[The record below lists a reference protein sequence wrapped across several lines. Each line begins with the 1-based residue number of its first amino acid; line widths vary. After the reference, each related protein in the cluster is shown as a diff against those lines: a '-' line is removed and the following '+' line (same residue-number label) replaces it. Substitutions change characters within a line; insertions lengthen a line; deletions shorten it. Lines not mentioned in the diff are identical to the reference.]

1 MKRLAGKTAVITG
14 ASRGLGRA
22 MTLAFAREGA
32 SLAIAARGREELD
45 RVAEEARALG
55 ADVLTIVADMR
66 VTRDVE
72 RVVVLTLDHFNRV
85 DILVNNAS
93 ELGPTP
99 LPQLVDYPPHVF
111 ADVLKVNLQAPFHL
125 TWSLLGGMLQHDSG
139 VVINVTS
146 DVAVHGYPG
155 WGAYSVSKAAIEGLT
170 RTWAAELEGT
180 NVHIFAVDPGDMNTE
195 MHRAALPED
204 DPAELLNP
212 ADVAEAFVAI
222 AAGDVPQPEGRLEAT
237 TVLQTLEQA
246 VNA

>member
-32 SLAIAARGREELD
+32 SLAIAARGQEDLD

-139 VVINVTS
+139 VVSNVTS

-170 RTWAAELEGT
+170 RTWAAELECT

-204 DPAELLNP
+204 DPADLLNP

-222 AAGDVPQPEGRLEAT
+222 AAGLVPQPEGRLAAT
-237 TVLQTLEQA
+237 TVLQTLKQA

>member
-32 SLAIAARGREELD
+32 SLAIAARGQEDLD
-45 RVAEEARALG
+45 RVADEARALG
-55 ADVLTIVADMR
+55 ADVLAIVADMR

-72 RVVVLTLDHFNRV
+72 RVVVLTLDHFDRV
-85 DILVNNAS
+85 DVLVNNAS

-146 DVAVHGYPG
+146 DVAINGYPG

-204 DPAELLNP
+204 DPAELLDP
-212 ADVAEAFVAI
+212 VDVAEAFVAI
-222 AAGDVPQPEGRLEAT
+222 AAGEVPQPEGRLEAT
-237 TVLQTLEQA
+237 AVLQSIKQA
-246 VNA
+246 VSA